1 MAIAV
6 FIGVVVLY
14 CGAPF
19 GGMGASSRVIAVG
32 QLLLLAG
39 CVAVGVVF
47 VRHYDRGLGLGLI
60 IGAALMAL
68 CGPLGGLGGCV
79 SVFGG

>member
-47 VRHYDRGLGLGLI
+47 FRHYDRGLGLGLI